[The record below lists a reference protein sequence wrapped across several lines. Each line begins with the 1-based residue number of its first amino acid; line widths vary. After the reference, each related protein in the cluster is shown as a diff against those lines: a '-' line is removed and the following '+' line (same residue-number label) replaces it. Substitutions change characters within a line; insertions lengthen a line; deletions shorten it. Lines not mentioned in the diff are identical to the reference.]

1 MNSQKGITDRPT
13 RMVNCTV
20 GNERV
25 GRVVAVT
32 EEDEERL
39 RPLRNLFQTELLLN
53 PTDDGFVTAVCR
65 HRPTT
70 GKDEN
75 IVTC

>member
-1 MNSQKGITDRPT
+1 
-13 RMVNCTV
+13 MVNATM
-20 GNERV
+20 GSGRV

-39 RPLRNLFQTELLLN
+39 NRPLRNLFQTELMLHPIAESGLIR
-53 PTDDGFVTAVCR
+53 AVCR

-70 GKDEN
+70 GK
-75 IVTC
+75 IY